1 MPKMTDDQK
10 KALKDLETLRAE
22 EEKELELAE
31 KEKETAE
38 KEKRAAIASGDKKEE
53 KKAEHIAIAS
63 ESSINNL
70 SEKIERLDAMI
81 IALAEA
87 KGPDARKAVEE
98 TRMKFLRRT

>member
-1 MPKMTDDQK
+1 MTEEQRKAYDELQK
-10 KALKDLETLRAE
+10 LKAE
-22 EEKELELAE
+22 EEAELVAAEAE
-31 KEKETAE
+31 KEAAE
-38 KEKRAAIASGDKKEE
+38 KQKRSAIAAGDKKEE

-87 KGPDARKAVEE
+87 KGPEAKKAVQEAQM
-98 TRMKFLRRT
+98 RFMRRT